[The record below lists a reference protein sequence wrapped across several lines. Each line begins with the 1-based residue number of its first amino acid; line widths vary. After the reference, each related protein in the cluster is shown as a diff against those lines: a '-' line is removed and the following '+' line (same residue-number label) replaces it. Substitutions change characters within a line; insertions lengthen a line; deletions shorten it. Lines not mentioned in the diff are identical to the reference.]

1 MKEIISFQI
10 NHVPSLEEVH
20 QLHPIPCME
29 CGIIPILCQS
39 IALHITAPYD
49 FQLISIV
56 VATYQ

>member
-1 MKEIISFQI
+1 MKEIMPIQI
-10 NHVPSLEEVH
+10 NYVSPIQEVH